1 MEGKGGE
8 GGNASIYAYNARERE
23 KIARLLVSRR
33 IFLLDHARFVS
44 QSYVHLSLSFFLPS
58 AGFLEACY
66 KEGEI
71 EERKGKLLIRTGA
84 KWISRRARRSREMIA
99 TRFPPMKFWTN
110 FSGLLG

>member
-44 QSYVHLSLSFFLPS
+44 QSYVHLSHPLVFSRLVT
-58 AGFLEACY
+58 E
-66 KEGEI
+66 KEKRKKGRENYWS
-71 EERKGKLLIRTGA
+71 ER
-84 KWISRRARRSREMIA
+84 EQ
-99 TRFPPMKFWTN
+99 
-110 FSGLLG
+110 SGLVGVHEEVAK